1 VFVVSSFAVK
11 LPNTKYETQLKMKN
25 EKLEKNPEDRHPF
38 FDQLS
43 QLWRNKTAVLG
54 LVIITIFILSA
65 IFAPYLSPHNP
76 IENSLYDQ
84 LKPPV
89 WHATGTW
96 KNILGTDDL
105 GRDILSR
112 LIYGARVSLLVAVIS
127 VGLAF
132 LCGTLLGCISGY
144 YKGFRDSSI
153 MRFMDIILAFPYI
166 LLAIVV
172 VAYLGP
178 NLQNAMI
185 AIAITYIPRFARIV
199 RGSVLEECEKDY
211 VSAARA
217 IGARDFRI
225 IFIAILPNCLGPLI
239 VQTTLG
245 FASAILDM
253 AALSFLGLGAQPPTP
268 EWGAM
273 IAKSRALILRAS
285 WVMTFPGLAILFAVL
300 GFNLLGD
307 GLRDALDPRLR
318 D

>member
-1 VFVVSSFAVK
+1 MNFK
-11 LPNTKYETQLKMKN
+11 KPK
-25 EKLEKNPEDRHPF
+25 KNPEDRHPF
-38 FDQLS
+38 IEQLS
-43 QLWRNKTAVLG
+43 QLWRNKTAVAG
-54 LVIITIFILSA
+54 LIIITVFIFCGIL
-65 IFAPYLSPHNP
+65 APYLSPHDP
-76 IENSLYDQ
+76 LETSLYDQ
-84 LKPPV
+84 IKPPS
-89 WHATGTW
+89 WHANGTSN
-96 KNILGTDDL
+96 NILGTDDL

-112 LIYGARVSLLVAVIS
+112 LIYGARVSLAVAVFS

-132 LCGTLLGCISGY
+132 FFGTLLGCISGY
-144 YKGFRDSSI
+144 YKGFLDSII
-153 MRFMDIILAFPYI
+153 MRIMDMILSFPYI

-178 NLQNAMI
+178 SLRNAMV
-185 AIAITYIPRFARIV
+185 AIGITYIPRFARIV

-211 VSAARA
+211 VTSARA
-217 IGARDFRI
+217 IGARDWRI

-239 VQTTLG
+239 VQTTLSC
-245 FASAILDM
+245 ASAILDA

-273 IAKSRALILRAS
+273 IAQSRGLILRAS

>member
-1 VFVVSSFAVK
+1 
-11 LPNTKYETQLKMKN
+11 MKN
-25 EKLEKNPEDRHPF
+25 KKLKKNPEDRHPF
-38 FDQLS
+38 IDQLS
-43 QLWRNKTAVLG
+43 QLWRNKTAVAG
-54 LVIITIFILSA
+54 LMIITVFIFCGIL
-65 IFAPYLSPHNP
+65 APYLSPHDP
-76 IENSLYDQ
+76 LDVSLYDQ
-84 LKPPV
+84 IKPPV
-89 WHATGTW
+89 WHETGTW
-96 KNILGTDDL
+96 NNILGTDDL

-112 LIYGARVSLLVAVIS
+112 LIYGARVSLAVAVFS

-132 LCGTLLGCISGY
+132 FFGTLLGCISGY
-144 YKGFRDSSI
+144 YKGSLDNII
-153 MRFMDIILAFPYI
+153 MRIMDMILSFPYI

-178 NLQNAMI
+178 SLRNAMI
-185 AIAITYIPRFARIV
+185 AIAITYVPRFARIV

-211 VSAARA
+211 VTSARA
-217 IGARDFRI
+217 IGARDWRI
-225 IFIAILPNCLGPLI
+225 IFIAVLPNCLGPLI
-239 VQTTLG
+239 VQTTLSC
-245 FASAILDM
+245 ASAILDA

-273 IAKSRALILRAS
+273 IAQSRGLILRAS

>member
-1 VFVVSSFAVK
+1 M
-11 LPNTKYETQLKMKN
+11 TQDKPK
-25 EKLEKNPEDRHPF
+25 KNPEDRHPF
-38 FDQLS
+38 FDQIS
-43 QLWRNKTAVLG
+43 QLWRNKTAMLG
-54 LVIITIFILSA
+54 LVIIVIVILSA
-65 IFAPYLSPHNP
+65 IFANYLSPHDP
-76 IENSLYDQ
+76 LETSLYDQ

-89 WHATGTW
+89 WHTAGKW
-96 KNILGTDDL
+96 ENILGTDDL

-112 LIYGARVSLLVAVIS
+112 LIYGARVSLLVAVLS

-132 LCGTLLGCISGY
+132 AVGTLLGCISGY
-144 YKGFRDSSI
+144 YKGSLDNLI
-153 MRFMDIILAFPYI
+153 MRIMDIILAFPYI

-178 NLQNAMI
+178 SLQNAMI
-185 AIAITYIPRFARIV
+185 AIAITYVPRFARIV

-217 IGARDFRI
+217 IGASDFRI

-285 WVMTFPGLAILFAVL
+285 WVMTFPGLAILCGVL

>member
-1 VFVVSSFAVK
+1 MTK
-11 LPNTKYETQLKMKN
+11 HETLNTK
-25 EKLEKNPEDRHPF
+25 DRHPF

-65 IFAPYLSPHNP
+65 ILAPYLTPHDP
-76 IENSLYDQ
+76 IETSLYDQ

-89 WHATGTW
+89 WHETGTW

-144 YKGFRDSSI
+144 YKGFRDSII

-178 NLQNAMI
+178 SLQNAMI
-185 AIAITYIPRFARIV
+185 AIAITYVPRFARIV

-300 GFNLLGD
+300 GFNLFGD

>member
-1 VFVVSSFAVK
+1 MDDNK
-11 LPNTKYETQLKMKN
+11 PK
-25 EKLEKNPEDRHPF
+25 KNPEDRHPF
-38 FDQLS
+38 FDQIS
-43 QLWRNKTAVLG
+43 QLWRNKTAILG
-54 LVIITIFILSA
+54 LFIITIFILSA
-65 IFAPYLSPHNP
+65 IFAPYLSPHDP
-76 IENSLYDQ
+76 LEISLYDQ

-89 WHATGTW
+89 WHTKGKW
-96 KNILGTDDL
+96 ENILGTDDL

-112 LIYGARVSLLVAVIS
+112 LIYGARVSLLVAVFS

-132 LCGTLLGCISGY
+132 VAGTLLGCFSGY
-144 YKGFRDSSI
+144 YKGFRDNII
-153 MRFMDIILAFPYI
+153 MRCMDIILAFPYI

-178 NLQNAMI
+178 SLRNAMI

-217 IGARDFRI
+217 IGASDLRI
-225 IFIAILPNCLGPLI
+225 IFIAILPNCMGPLI

>member
-1 VFVVSSFAVK
+1 MTEDKPKKS
-11 LPNTKYETQLKMKN
+11 
-25 EKLEKNPEDRHPF
+25 PEDRHPLL
-38 FDQLS
+38 DQIS
-43 QLWRNKTAVLG
+43 QLWRNKTAVAG
-54 LVIITIFILSA
+54 LVIIVLFIISA
-65 IFAPYLSPHNP
+65 ILAPYISPHNP
-76 IENSLYDQ
+76 IETSLYDQ

-89 WHATGTW
+89 WHETGTW
-96 KNILGTDDL
+96 KHILGTDDL

-112 LIYGARVSLLVAVIS
+112 LVYGARVSLVVAVIS

-132 LCGTLLGCISGY
+132 FCGTLLGCFSGY
-144 YKGFRDSSI
+144 YKGFRDSVI

-178 NLQNAMI
+178 SLQNAMI

-199 RGSVLEECEKDY
+199 RGSVLEEYEKDY

-217 IGARDFRI
+217 IGAGDLRI

-273 IAKSRALILRAS
+273 IAHSRALILRAS
-285 WVMTFPGLAILFAVL
+285 WVMTFPGLAILCAVL

>member
-1 VFVVSSFAVK
+1 MSK
-11 LPNTKYETQLKMKN
+11 
-25 EKLEKNPEDRHPF
+25 EKARKSPEDRHPF
-38 FDQLS
+38 IEQLS
-43 QLWRNKTAVLG
+43 QLWRNKTAVAG
-54 LVIITIFILSA
+54 LIIITIFILSG
-65 IFAPYLSPHNP
+65 ILAPFISPHDP
-76 IENSLYDQ
+76 LETSLYDQ

-89 WHATGTW
+89 WHETGTW

-112 LIYGARVSLLVAVIS
+112 LIYGARVSLAVAVVS

-132 LCGTLLGCISGY
+132 FLGTFLGCIAGF
-144 YKGFRDSSI
+144 YKGFRDSII
-153 MRFMDIILAFPYI
+153 MRAMDMILSFPYI

-178 NLQNAMI
+178 SLQNCMI
-185 AIAITYIPRFARIV
+185 AIGITYIPRFARIV

-211 VSAARA
+211 VTSARA
-217 IGARDFRI
+217 IGAMDWRI
-225 IFIAILPNCLGPLI
+225 IFVAILPNCLGPLI
-239 VQTTLG
+239 VQTTLS
-245 FASAILDM
+245 FASAILDA

>member
-1 VFVVSSFAVK
+1 
-11 LPNTKYETQLKMKN
+11 
-25 EKLEKNPEDRHPF
+25 
-38 FDQLS
+38 
-43 QLWRNKTAVLG
+43 
-54 LVIITIFILSA
+54 
-65 IFAPYLSPHNP
+65 
-76 IENSLYDQ
+76 
-84 LKPPV
+84 V

-112 LIYGARVSLLVAVIS
+112 LIYGARVSLVVAVIS

-132 LCGTLLGCISGY
+132 FCGILLGCISGY
-144 YKGFRDSSI
+144 YKGWRDSII
-153 MRFMDIILAFPYI
+153 MRIMDIILAFPYI

-178 NLQNAMI
+178 SLQNAMI